1 MVPPA
6 REHAASNSARLVID
20 FDPGT
25 VTVARTGP
33 DASGAA
39 HGSRVEVVM
48 TPSLRTRAV
57 FPGM

>member
-6 REHAASNSARLVID
+6 PDSAASNRARLVID

-48 TPSLRTRAV
+48 PPSLRIGAL

>member
-1 MVPPA
+1 
-6 REHAASNSARLVID
+6 VID

-48 TPSLRTRAV
+48 PPSLRIGAL